1 MPAPCQRAR
10 ECADAPTDATL
21 APVDIGSRVVGSMLG
36 LALGDALGAPFE
48 FRRARDVPSPVPALE
63 LPWMGLPPGSTTDDT
78 AMAMN
83 LVGSLADRGSLDV
96 DDVVRRHL
104 DWLASDPPDVGSLT
118 RRVLVR

>member
-1 MPAPCQRAR
+1 MRPVSVPTEKRVRPRPIASRAV
-10 ECADAPTDATL
+10 DL
-21 APVDIGSRVVGSMLG
+21 AGRIVGSVLG

-48 FRRARDVPSPVPALE
+48 GRRAAEIPDPLPALE
-63 LPWMGLPPGSTTDDT
+63 LPWMGLPPGTTTDDT